1 MRILILG
8 AGGMLGHKLAGLL
21 SERHDVVA
29 TVRDAAP
36 PVELAVRLPRVT
48 LRGGLDAVAP
58 DAVAAL
64 LRQERPDAVV
74 NCIGIIKQLKAA
86 KDALPSIAINAL
98 FPHQLADWCGGIGS
112 RLVHFGTDCVFSGAA
127 GPYRPDA
134 PADAPDLYGRTKY
147 LGEVSGEGCLTI
159 RSSIVGHELKGH
171 VSLVDWF
178 LSQAGGRVKGFA
190 NALYTGMPTVVMAEV
205 VRLALEEWTD
215 LEGVWQV
222 AADPIAKYDLLHLI
236 NHIYGLGTRI
246 DRDEAFHCD
255 RRLDGTA
262 FRERTGWEAP
272 PWPAMVASMH
282 ADYLASGGGNARQN
296 G

>member
-1 MRILILG
+1 
-8 AGGMLGHKLAGLL
+8 MLGHMLASML
-21 SERHDVVA
+21 SARHGVVA
-29 TVRDAAP
+29 TVRDTGPSAGLVA
-36 PVELAVRLPRVT
+36 RLPRVT
-48 LRGGLDAVAP
+48 LRGGIDAGAP
-58 DAVAAL
+58 DSVSAL

-74 NCIGIIKQLKAA
+74 NCVGIIKQLKAA

-98 FPHQLADWCGGIGS
+98 FPHQLADWCGGIGA

-127 GPYRPDA
+127 GSYRPDA
-134 PADAPDLYGRTKY
+134 PADAQDLYGRTKF
-147 LGEVSGEGCLTI
+147 LGEVGGAGCLTI
-159 RSSIVGHELKGH
+159 RSSIIGHELKGH

-190 NALYTGMPTVVMAEV
+190 NALYSGMPTVVMADV
-205 VRLALEEWTD
+205 VRLALEEWGD

-222 AADPIAKYDLLHLI
+222 AADPISKYDLLHLI
-236 NHIYGLGTRI
+236 NRIYGLGIRI

-255 RRLDGTA
+255 RRLDGAA

-282 ADYLASGGGNARQN
+282 ADYVASGGGTARQN